1 MHTESVI
8 FSDKHLTHVNRFPIG
23 NYLGELI
30 NVIPSGQYIE
40 EYVSGGPKNYAYM
53 TSGCEDVCKVLG
65 FTLNFANSRL
75 INFYAV
81 KELVVD
87 QKDK

>member
-1 MHTESVI
+1 MDTESVI
-8 FSDKHLTHVNRFPIG
+8 VCDKHLTHVNRFPIG
-23 NYLGELI
+23 NYLGELT
-30 NVIPSGQYIE
+30 NVIPLGQYIE
-40 EYVSGGPKNYAYM
+40 EYVSRGPKNYAYR
-53 TSGCEDVCKVLG
+53 TSGGEELCKVRD

-87 QKDK
+87 QKD